1 DSLALTKGPTGA
13 PALDSVVL
21 AQAVRRARDAG
32 IASARDWLASQ
43 PDNAHAQNAFLFSL
57 VAANQFEPA
66 LRELDRLTVAPEGR
80 DRADLAF
87 LRARVLSEQGERREA
102 VRTVARVMGPLRPR
116 DFALEQLPIEAL
128 GEVTGGAGLLGY
140 AGKVELAGRNLDL
153 AAELSA
159 TFLPANLGSRRVGR
173 RTLYGHLLQ
182 SHLYTALGA
191 PADQLKP
198 IWDQVADSARRAPKA
213 SRAQIINFG
222 WAAALGLFLQNPA
235 DPTPL
240 DELQALDGVNAP
252 PELRA
257 LSAID

>member
-1 DSLALTKGPTGA
+1 
-13 PALDSVVL
+13 
-21 AQAVRRARDAG
+21 
-32 IASARDWLASQ
+32 
-43 PDNAHAQNAFLFSL
+43 
-57 VAANQFEPA
+57 
-66 LRELDRLTVAPEGR
+66 
-80 DRADLAF
+80 
-87 LRARVLSEQGERREA
+87 
-102 VRTVARVMGPLRPR
+102 
-116 DFALEQLPIEAL
+116 
-128 GEVTGGAGLLGY
+128 
-140 AGKVELAGRNLDL
+140 LAGRNLDL

-257 LSAID
+257 LSAIDKGDSARARELLQQPDSATPSAYHNRPQWWGYRQMIAAHAWHELGDDTRALAALNAFMPDRFGMEGLDVRWLLLGQAR